1 MQVLTQDKM
10 ESMYILGT
18 DSSWEHA
25 VDQGFTVWTNK
36 HGQYTL
42 YYTFIC
48 PDTGSF
54 VLNTCYFDDSLNG
67 ILEHLKDQW
76 DGVSFEDQDQA
87 LSYTDIKRSEVS
99 EIFEDTDLLII
110 AAQLVDACGSGYAY
124 DPYETQDLGELT
136 DLEILKVL
144 TDNN

>member
-1 MQVLTQDKM
+1 MQILTQDSLEK
-10 ESMYILGT
+10 MYILGT
-18 DSSWEHA
+18 DVSWEYA

-42 YYTFIC
+42 YYTWIC
-48 PDTGSF
+48 PDTQSF
-54 VLNTCYFDDSLNG
+54 FLNTCYFDDNLTG

-76 DGVSFEDQDQA
+76 CDVSLKDQDQA

-110 AAQLVDACGSGYAY
+110 AAQLVEACGSGYAY
-124 DPYETQDLGELT
+124 DPFETQDLGQISEY
-136 DLEILKVL
+136 EILKVL
-144 TDNN
+144 TDNE